1 MPDKMCVRRYL
12 GFVLL
17 VGLQGVLHGQTS
29 EQPCS
34 APSLDGGYWVPKRDL
49 YNHETKLPYS
59 CDKGRKPAVEGWWAT
74 STCLNGNWSP
84 KPQCI
89 DDKACTAADIANAK
103 YTETPESWYEDG
115 QTIRITCNEGYV
127 LKGRNDEAECNNG
140 KWSSVPVCE
149 KSLHVCGE
157 PPQIPHAVIRQGYQD
172 LFAAYTELQYECEE
186 GYSVE
191 GADTK
196 ASINCIDGNWK
207 DGPVCSKWD
216 TELGAG
222 LVAGLGV
229 DVGAGGRQP
238 EVEASSC
245 SVDTDQYDEFKS
257 VGVRNIAHGEQL
269 YLECEPQPGWY
280 LTHYSRATCD
290 NGRVIRSRCC
300 SSAELQF
307 NVC

>member
-1 MPDKMCVRRYL
+1 M
-12 GFVLL
+12 
-17 VGLQGVLHGQTS
+17 
-29 EQPCS
+29 
-34 APSLDGGYWVPKRDL
+34 
-49 YNHETKLPYS
+49 
-59 CDKGRKPAVEGWWAT
+59 
-74 STCLNGNWSP
+74 
-84 KPQCI
+84 
-89 DDKACTAADIANAK
+89 
-103 YTETPESWYEDG
+103 
-115 QTIRITCNEGYV
+115 
-127 LKGRNDEAECNNG
+127 
-140 KWSSVPVCE
+140 
-149 KSLHVCGE
+149 CGE

-280 LTHYSRATCD
+280 ATHYSRATCN